1 MANKLKETKIKIK
14 SKIEAVKRINDGAT
28 SNASK
33 SFDKFLTDLPT
44 TDSLFGKKL
53 SDFAEKRKKKKESKN
68 DVFADLIDVVEGFLG
83 SNKKIEGTEKEF
95 SKQRLKQIT
104 QQSLHLT
111 INDSKKIIMDSV
123 NKVLFVGDGICGVNK
138 TFPVNSITLSPS
150 EFDFMNVL
158 TVDPTSNSGQIVYEK
173 PSPDKGF
180 VKMNRLL
187 YSGFTSDQTFTTKN
201 NTDLFDLTWNSTPQN
216 YTVSGLSSISNV
228 ETFMNQYYS
237 SIEHIDISGVTKTA
251 MLMTLQGDPN
261 DPPLFDKGLNDLN
274 RLLSKICPSCGNPST
289 GLNQNSP
296 QFNENDED
304 AEFYFDFDDVEGID
318 LDDEDNRY
326 KKVLKFKDCNNFKIP
341 VNPTH
346 FEDFVYLTNKQN
358 LNESVANAL
367 LNAATDAHDQSGG
380 SISLDNLNISLLN
393 NFILNLPKA
402 LIGTILSPKYIF
414 PIVVAYKSVIV
425 DNEVNDVKTIMR
437 KLSKLFN
444 EIIKNV
450 LWKFISEFWKLVKM
464 DLLVFLQSL
473 ALKILKNKNKRYYL
487 IVATLI
493 SLLTKILQSNVGDCK
508 TLYSLINNAIDLA
521 LKGGGASI
529 PVPGLLLSFSD
540 LSTGYSQDRAFMNIT
555 QKLESSGISTAPI
568 FGEPN
573 NLVSLVKSVIDGHTE
588 EIDANS
594 FIKVANKE
602 IILPSPSGPIIIP
615 PGLLTSSGKMF

>member
-1 MANKLKETKIKIK
+1 MANKIKETKNTIK
-14 SKIEAVKRINDGAT
+14 SKIEAVKRINDDLT
-28 SNASK
+28 SNANK
-33 SFDKFLTDLPT
+33 SFDKFLTDIPST
-44 TDSLFGKKL
+44 ETLFGKKL
-53 SDFAEKRKKKKESKN
+53 SDFAEKRKKKVENKK

-83 SNKKIEGTEKEF
+83 SNKKFEGSEKEF

-111 INDSKKIIMDSV
+111 INDSKKIMMDSV
-123 NKVLFVGDGICGVNK
+123 NKILFVGDGICGTNK
-138 TFPVNSITLSPS
+138 TFPVDSITLSPN

-158 TVDPTSNSGQIVYEK
+158 TVDPSSNSGQIVYEK

-180 VKMNRLL
+180 VKMNRVL
-187 YSGFTSDQTFTTKN
+187 YSGFTTNQTFTTKD
-201 NTDLFDLTWNSTPQN
+201 NTNLFDISWNSTPQN

-228 ETFMNQYYS
+228 ETLMSQYYS
-237 SIEHIDISGVTKTA
+237 NIEHIDLSGVTKTA

-261 DPPLFDKGLNDLN
+261 DPPLFDKGFNDLN
-274 RLLSKICPSCGNPST
+274 RLLSKICPSCGNPSN

-304 AEFYFDFDDVEGID
+304 VEFYFDFDDVEGID

-326 KKVLKFKDCNNFKIP
+326 KKVLKFKDCNEFKIP
-341 VNPTH
+341 SNPTH

-358 LNESVANAL
+358 LNESVSNAL

-380 SISLDNLNISLLN
+380 SIPLDNFHISILN

-414 PIVVAYKSVIV
+414 PIVVAYKAVIT
-425 DNEVNDVKTIMR
+425 NGEVNNVKSVMK

-444 EIIKNV
+444 EIIKNI

-464 DLLVFLQSL
+464 DLLIFLQSL

-493 SLLTKILQSNVGDCK
+493 ALLTKILESGIGDCK
-508 TLYSLINNAIDLA
+508 TLYSLINNSIDLA
-521 LKGGGASI
+521 LKGGKSSI
-529 PVPGLLLSFSD
+529 PVPGFLLSFSD

-555 QKLESSGISTAPI
+555 QKLESSGISMAPI

-573 NLVSLVKSVIDGHTE
+573 NLVSLVKSVVDGHTE
-588 EIDANS
+588 EMDANS

-602 IILPSPSGPIIIP
+602 IILPSPMGPIVIP
-615 PGLLTSSGKMF
+615 PGLLNSSGKMF